1 MSCTFTHANDS
12 HPSKKEP
19 TKSASDLHPWNKNNS
34 ALGGESYVAEIWG
47 NKGRETLYVS
57 VWGCLWLSLFTKF
70 FKIFKSDVKTT
81 FIIPDRI
88 RKLKILHR

>member
-12 HPSKKEP
+12 HPSKEEP
-19 TKSASDLHPWNKNNS
+19 TKSASDLYPWNKNNS

-47 NKGRETLYVS
+47 NKGTETLYVS